1 MADYHLTQT
10 GAEVQDIL
18 DSALKVTGDGA
29 TLTQTG
35 DEVQAILDNSVP
47 IKGTSKMV
55 FGTYFY
61 SGSNT
66 TSISFTDANVSG
78 CNFIIASCQD
88 AGNPITSASING
100 TNITVY
106 FTTALSLCR
115 LNYIAFV

>member
-1 MADYHLTQT
+1 MVGNTN
-10 GAEVQDIL
+10 GM
-18 DSALKVTGDGA
+18 G
-29 TLTQTG
+29 
-35 DEVQAILDNSVP
+35 VP

-55 FGTYFY
+55 FGTYVY
-61 SGSNT
+61 NGSNT

-78 CNFIIASCQD
+78 CNYIIVSCQD
-88 AGNPITSASING
+88 VGNPITSASING